1 MRALPYENYIF
12 DLYGTLVDIHT
23 DEDKPEAWAALARFY
38 SYYGAV
44 YTPDEL
50 QAAYNRLT
58 QERTASCRGLRRD
71 SHEAF
76 PEIEIEEVFLAL
88 FTEKGANVS
97 KDLAVHAGQFFR
109 AMTTEYLRLYDGTLD
124 MLRMLRERGAKLYL
138 LSNAQAIFT
147 AYEMRALGLDKV
159 FDAVYLSSSCGCKK
173 PDLRFFE
180 LPLKEHHLD
189 PARSIMTGN
198 DAACDIAG
206 AKAAG
211 LATLYVRSNIS
222 PKEPLPDAD
231 FVMPAMDMVR
241 MGALLSGEAQ
251 P

>member
-1 MRALPYENYIF
+1 MCALPYENYIF

-23 DEDKPEAWAALARFY
+23 DEDNPAVWAALARFY
-38 SYYGAV
+38 SYYGAI
-44 YTPDEL
+44 YTPEEL
-50 QAAYNRLT
+50 QEAYRRLT
-58 QERTASCRGLRRD
+58 EERTAGCRGLRRD

-88 FTEKGANVS
+88 FTQKGANA
-97 KDLAVHAGQFFR
+97 DLALAVHAGQFFR
-109 AMTTEYLRLYDGTLD
+109 AMTTEYLRLYDGTLEMLQ
-124 MLRMLRERGAKLYL
+124 MLRRKGARLYL

-173 PDLRFFE
+173 PDLRFFNLLLE
-180 LPLKEHHLD
+180 EHHLD

-211 LATLYVRSNIS
+211 LATLYVHSNIS
-222 PKEPLPDAD
+222 PREPLPDAD
-231 FVMPAMDMVR
+231 FVMAEMDMKK
-241 MGALLSGEAQ
+241 MGELLSNTSVK
-251 P
+251 